1 MAPHP
6 LTSNT
11 RGDVLTRTDDVD
23 VDVDVD
29 VIIIVVKSWN
39 ADSATIGTLTDF
51 QE

>member
-11 RGDVLTRTDDVD
+11 RGDVVTRTD
-23 VDVDVD
+23 DVDVD
-29 VIIIVVKSWN
+29 VIIIVVKIWN
-39 ADSATIGTLTDF
+39 ADSATIGTPTDF